1 MNTLTIKNITYHH
14 DSIAGFCPELNLN
27 VLVVSNAGTKAMVE
41 SVKSLSSTDVTDLKN
56 PQEYEDTSSMVISKD
71 PDLNVT
77 YTPSAYSTSAPNR
90 AQEIIEDLRTIVAL
104 IKTTFPSLTV
114 KGIIFNARKAARLFK
129 QIIEI
134 LKDDEK

>member
-56 PQEYEDTSSMVISKD
+56 PQEYEDTSSMVIQKD
-71 PDLNVT
+71 LGVVYEPL
-77 YTPSAYSTSAPNR
+77 AYSTSAPNR

>member
-56 PQEYEDTSSMVISKD
+56 PQEYEDTSSMVIQKD
-71 PDLNVT
+71 LGVVYEPL
-77 YTPSAYSTSAPNR
+77 AYSTSAPNR

-114 KGIIFNARKAARLFK
+114 KGIIFNARKAVRLFK

>member
-1 MNTLTIKNITYHH
+1 MNNITIKNITYHH
-14 DSIAGFCPELNLN
+14 DSIAGFCPELNLD

-56 PQEYEDTSSMVISKD
+56 LQEYEDTSSMVIQKD
-71 PDLNVT
+71 LGVVYEPL
-77 YTPSAYSTSAPNR
+77 AYSTSAPNR

>member
-1 MNTLTIKNITYHH
+1 MNNITIKNITYHH
-14 DSIAGFCPELNLN
+14 DSIAGFCPELNLD

-56 PQEYEDTSSMVISKD
+56 LQEYEDTSSMVIQKD
-71 PDLNVT
+71 LGVVYEPL
-77 YTPSAYSTSAPNR
+77 AYSTSAPNR

-114 KGIIFNARKAARLFK
+114 RGIIFNARKAARLFK